1 MMLSVNVRIWHISGS
16 SLNMFYLSVVVVDNI
31 TFVDNSLGD
40 ISLLGRRGFFG
51 CGYVAKCWFLT

>member
-1 MMLSVNVRIWHISGS
+1 
-16 SLNMFYLSVVVVDNI
+16 MFYLSVVVVDNI

-51 CGYVAKCWFLT
+51 CGYVAKCWLLT